1 MLYPNREQSN
11 KLGLYKHQINQD
23 IGCFKIFPRKRR
35 RQNLNMQSHSLSLN
49 ATQMAKRKIHLTLGL
64 ESNLISCPEALLV
77 TPRRSFFSV
86 LISFFLPKPAY
97 DLHDS
102 YVELL

>member
-11 KLGLYKHQINQD
+11 SLVFTSIKLTKISGV
-23 IGCFKIFPRKRR
+23 FKIFPRKRR

-64 ESNLISCPEALLV
+64 ESNLISCPESLLV

-86 LISFFLPKPAY
+86 Y
-97 DLHDS
+97 
-102 YVELL
+102 

>member
-1 MLYPNREQSN
+1 
-11 KLGLYKHQINQD
+11 
-23 IGCFKIFPRKRR
+23 
-35 RQNLNMQSHSLSLN
+35 
-49 ATQMAKRKIHLTLGL
+49 MAKRKIHLTLGL
-64 ESNLISCPEALLV
+64 ESNLISCPESLLV

-102 YVELL
+102 YVDSRLRHNRGI